1 MEFVGTVQNGRHK
14 SNQLNIFSHLIKLH
28 GHVSHVHHNTLID
41 HIPQESV
48 AGHDYRVPQSV
59 PFMSLSPLIY

>member
-14 SNQLNIFSHLIKLH
+14 SIQINIFSNLIKLH
-28 GHVSHVHHNTLID
+28 GHVHHNTLID

-48 AGHDYRVPQSV
+48 AGHDYRAPQSV
-59 PFMSLSPLIY
+59 PFMSFHL